1 MPLFLNEQDV
11 TRLLTM
17 EETLSAVESVFKL
30 QATGAATNEPRR
42 RSRAAGAVLQVMSGA
57 VAGMGEFAGLLG
69 LKAYTVTRT
78 GVRFYVLLFDAGSGE
93 LLCLIEAD
101 KLGQMRTG
109 AASGIATKYMARQDA
124 RTVGIFGTGWQA
136 QSQLEAVCSVRPVE
150 EVLVYSRSADRRV
163 EFCRRMQ
170 AVPGITKIEPVDQPE
185 AAAEAEILITITSS
199 REPVLFGKW
208 IQPGSHINAAG
219 GNSLYRREFDEEAV
233 SRASLIA
240 VDSLEQSRLEAGELV
255 MAVEKGLLTW
265 ETIRELRY
273 IVNGDMPG
281 RKTEQEITIFKSLGI
296 AIEDIA
302 AAAVVYQK
310 AKAQQA
316 GREIQ

>member
-1 MPLFLNEQDV
+1 
-11 TRLLTM
+11 M
-17 EETLSAVESVFKL
+17 EETLVAVESVFRL
-30 QATGAATNEPRR
+30 HATGAATNEPRR

-78 GVRFYVLLFDAGSGE
+78 GVRFYVLLFDADSGE
-93 LLCLIEAD
+93 LLCFIEAD

-136 QSQLEAVCSVRPVE
+136 QSQLAAVCAVRPVD
-150 EVLVYSRSADRRV
+150 EVRVYSRSAERRV
-163 EFCRRMQ
+163 DFCRRMQ
-170 AVPGITKIEPVDQPE
+170 ADSGVVKIVAVDQPE

-208 IQPGSHINAAG
+208 IQPGSHVNAAG

-240 VDSLEQSRLEAGELV
+240 VDSLEQSRTEAGELV
-255 MAVEKGLLTW
+255 MAVEKGLLNW
-265 ETIRELRY
+265 ETVRELRY